1 MPGPPLDI
9 RLQALDWLFAAT
21 RPWLLQGRSGAQQFP
36 RGNDVDWKAVKD
48 LAYFHNVEPLLYRL
62 VSDPGLSIKIPEWLK
77 QKWEQAYFGNFL
89 RNEEYFDILKIL
101 FSRCE
106 NEGISII
113 VLKGPAL
120 IGRIY
125 KDSGLRTLSDL
136 DILCSRSDLRR
147 IIKIGRNMG
156 YTMMSDGDD
165 PASAHHV
172 AMVQAA
178 SGAILEF
185 HFMPYEVIQ
194 DHARFMQMSWGRRE
208 WINVGDFHCPVLCLE
223 MELLFNIAH
232 LVQHQFDVSLKHY
245 LDIAGLLVF
254 CGGQLD
260 RDRIGTLLRAFGLEQ
275 AFALTTGFLS
285 IMMRLPQISQAPR
298 LNNKGSAQQ
307 EFNASLRDLLALLD
321 EDRLLDVRGV
331 IRSFRIAIGNREGF
345 GNKVAYA
352 VRALL
357 PFLDGLAYHESR
369 SSGDAFGYL
378 LRHLRFYCRRL
389 LFTLTH
395 LPEAFLSNRKHSP
408 ARERAGAKDRITRQL
423 LRIARPRKSC
433 KLGVKSTFDL

>member
-1 MPGPPLDI
+1 MPGPTLNI

-21 RPWLLQGRSGAQQFP
+21 RPWLFEGRSGAQQFP

-172 AMVQAA
+172 AMVQA
-178 SGAILEF
+178 
-185 HFMPYEVIQ
+185 
-194 DHARFMQMSWGRRE
+194 
-208 WINVGDFHCPVLCLE
+208 CL
-223 MELLFNIAH
+223 
-232 LVQHQFDVSLKHY
+232 
-245 LDIAGLLVF
+245 
-254 CGGQLD
+254 
-260 RDRIGTLLRAFGLEQ
+260 
-275 AFALTTGFLS
+275 
-285 IMMRLPQISQAPR
+285 
-298 LNNKGSAQQ
+298 
-307 EFNASLRDLLALLD
+307 
-321 EDRLLDVRGV
+321 RGYPG
-331 IRSFRIAIGNREGF
+331 IPF
-345 GNKVAYA
+345 YA
-352 VRALL
+352 V
-357 PFLDGLAYHESR
+357 
-369 SSGDAFGYL
+369 
-378 LRHLRFYCRRL
+378 
-389 LFTLTH
+389 
-395 LPEAFLSNRKHSP
+395 
-408 ARERAGAKDRITRQL
+408 
-423 LRIARPRKSC
+423 
-433 KLGVKSTFDL
+433 